1 MNSIPKDP
9 NMLYSYINMML
20 RDEFDTLEEF
30 CAAKD
35 VSPEQITATITE
47 AVRSSD
53 PGNAGRIRVQL

>member
-20 RDEFDTLEEF
+20 RDEFDSLEEF

-35 VSPEQITATITE
+35 VSPEEILEKLAASGYSYDETINQF
-47 AVRSSD
+47 R
-53 PGNAGRIRVQL
+53 

>member
-20 RDEFDTLEEF
+20 RDEFDSLEEF

-35 VSPEQITATITE
+35 VSREQILETLAASGYSYDETINQF
-47 AVRSSD
+47 R
-53 PGNAGRIRVQL
+53 

>member
-35 VSPEQITATITE
+35 VSREQILETLAASGYSYDETINQF
-47 AVRSSD
+47 R
-53 PGNAGRIRVQL
+53 

>member
-35 VSPEQITATITE
+35 VSPDQILEMLAASGYSYDETIKQF
-47 AVRSSD
+47 R
-53 PGNAGRIRVQL
+53 

>member
-20 RDEFDTLEEF
+20 RDEFDSLEKF

-35 VSPEQITATITE
+35 VSREQILETLAASGYSYDETINQF
-47 AVRSSD
+47 R
-53 PGNAGRIRVQL
+53 